1 MRPPAHAA
9 RRAGR
14 FVTIDT
20 ANFATNSYAPETMPT
35 TLRSAARLA
44 LIAAPLLALAGC
56 AIFRPDTPV
65 PPAPEPVATEPTVEV
80 APPPP
85 EPPPKKPTPAP
96 KPKPPPVRDVV
107 VLFQEGSDSY
117 RDVATKIVEQLPT
130 ARYRTVLVPLH
141 VPDSTDLLAPLVAL
155 RPAVAIAV
163 GREAVD
169 FARTHLASTPLVFCQ
184 VFNYQE
190 LFESGRQIWGVQPMP
205 PLALQLRGWSTVDPS
220 RKRIGMIVSEA
231 QKSLV
236 GEARAVAA
244 GSVEIKAEVS
254 SSDRDTLYLF
264 KRLAPQVNSL
274 WLFPDNKILSP
285 PVLRE
290 LMSYAMAHG
299 VGVLVS
305 NDALLSW
312 GALASASSTPADV
325 ARNVRAV
332 LDRVSAGSTTGLP
345 AMTPLTEIKVQVN
358 AGVARALGVAD
369 APQAAL
375 VLRELD

>member
-1 MRPPAHAA
+1 
-9 RRAGR
+9 
-14 FVTIDT
+14 VTVDT
-20 ANFATNSYAPETMPT
+20 ANFGANSYAPETMPRPT
-35 TLRSAARLA
+35 RSAARLA
-44 LIAAPLLALAGC
+44 LMAVPLLALAGC
-56 AIFRPDTPV
+56 AIFRPDTPAQ
-65 PPAPEPVATEPTVEV
+65 PAPEPVATEAPVEV
-80 APPPP
+80 TPPPP
-85 EPPPKKPTPAP
+85 PPPPPKPTPAP
-96 KPKPPPVRDVV
+96 KPKPKPVRDVV

-117 RDVATKIVEQLPT
+117 REVAAQILEQLPS
-130 ARYRTVLVPLH
+130 ARYRPVLVPLH
-141 VPDSTDLLAPLVAL
+141 VPDSPDLLAPLVAL

-205 PLALQLRGWSTVDPS
+205 PLALQLRGWSSVDPS
-220 RKRIGMIVSEA
+220 RTRIGMIVSEA

-236 GEARAVAA
+236 AEARAAA
-244 GSVEIKAEVS
+244 GGSVEIKAEVS
-254 SSDRDTLYLF
+254 TSDRDTLYLF
-264 KRLAPQVNSL
+264 KRLAPQVNGL

-290 LMSYAMAHG
+290 LMSYATAHG

-325 ARNVRAV
+325 ARIVRGV
-332 LDRVSAGSTTGLP
+332 LDRVSAGSTAGLP
-345 AMTPLTEIKVQVN
+345 AMTPLTEIKLQVN
-358 AGVARALGVAD
+358 AGVARALGVSD
-369 APQAAL
+369 VPQAAL
-375 VLRELD
+375 VLREPD